1 MRRLFLPVIPSSK
14 VRGDKISLKDNDLMK
29 IVTGGCGRFFEGT
42 ADQMYT
48 ALIEKL
54 SILPDETKV
63 FCGHEY
69 TLGNLKFG
77 NHVEPE
83 NKDILNR
90 IEWANTKRAASE
102 PTVPSTIA
110 DEKLINPFM
119 RVHTESVQKFANSLG
134 DPIATMTFIRQVK
147 DSFK

>member
-1 MRRLFLPVIPSSK
+1 
-14 VRGDKISLKDNDLMK
+14 
-29 IVTGGCGRFFEGT
+29 
-42 ADQMYT
+42 MYT

-119 RVHTESVQKFANSLG
+119 RVHSESVQKFANSLG

>member
-1 MRRLFLPVIPSSK
+1 
-14 VRGDKISLKDNDLMK
+14 
-29 IVTGGCGRFFEGT
+29 
-42 ADQMYT
+42 MYS

-54 SILPDETKV
+54 SQLPDETKV

-83 NKDILNR
+83 NVDILNR
-90 IEWANTKRAASE
+90 IEWANKKRTAGE
-102 PTVPSTIA
+102 TTVPSTIA

-119 RVHTESVQKFANSLG
+119 RVECESVQKFVNALGNPIETMKSLRK
-134 DPIATMTFIRQVK
+134 IK